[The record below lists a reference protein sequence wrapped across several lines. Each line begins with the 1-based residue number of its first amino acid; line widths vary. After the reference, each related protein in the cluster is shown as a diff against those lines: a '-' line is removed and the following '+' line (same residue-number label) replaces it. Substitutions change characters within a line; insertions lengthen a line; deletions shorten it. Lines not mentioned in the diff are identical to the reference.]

1 MYSEMNLKCMLYYIW
16 NLKNPIINFFCVLSC
31 DAHIFEKKDSY
42 LTITILMDYLY
53 VQYMNN
59 HNPNR
64 YIAYTYPTYY
74 TCCIERH
81 KIIWYFFQNVTVS
94 FISSKLY
101 YIHIIKELCRIY
113 SIYFNLYDLYISRM
127 CNSIYRTETILWS
140 I

>member
-16 NLKNPIINFFCVLSC
+16 NLKNPIINFLMCVLSC

-42 LTITILMDYLY
+42 LTITIPMGYLY

-64 YIAYTYPTYY
+64 HIAYTHPTYY

-81 KIIWYFFQNVTVS
+81 KII
-94 FISSKLY
+94 
-101 YIHIIKELCRIY
+101 
-113 SIYFNLYDLYISRM
+113 
-127 CNSIYRTETILWS
+127 
-140 I
+140 

>member
-64 YIAYTYPTYY
+64 HIAYTHPTYY

-81 KIIWYFFQNVTVS
+81 KII
-94 FISSKLY
+94 
-101 YIHIIKELCRIY
+101 
-113 SIYFNLYDLYISRM
+113 
-127 CNSIYRTETILWS
+127 
-140 I
+140 